1 MCRALDAKPRMPR
14 DKNHEADNHFS
25 IRCEMRTLKSVYWI
39 VTGLMAV
46 FMLMASI
53 PDIMQIPQAVA
64 IFMHLGYPAYLLPF
78 LGTAKLLSVVVVMLP
93 GVRSLKEWAYAGI
106 VIDLVG
112 ALYSH
117 LAVGDPASAWA
128 MPLVGLLLVG
138 GSYFCYRGEFEL
150 WRVRSSDWTRP
161 GHGVSRA

>member
-1 MCRALDAKPRMPR
+1 
-14 DKNHEADNHFS
+14 
-25 IRCEMRTLKSVYWI
+25 MRTFKSVYWI

-53 PDIMQIPQAVA
+53 PDIAQIPQAVA

-78 LGTAKLLSVVVVMLP
+78 LGTAKVLGVVVVVLP
-93 GVRSLKEWAYAGI
+93 GLRSLKEWAYAGI

-128 MPLVGLLLVG
+128 VPLVGLVLVG
-138 GSYFCYRGEFEL
+138 GSYFCYRSESEL
-150 WRVRSSDWTRP
+150 SKVFRSAGTRF
-161 GHGVSRA
+161 A

>member
-1 MCRALDAKPRMPR
+1 
-14 DKNHEADNHFS
+14 
-25 IRCEMRTLKSVYWI
+25 MRTLKSVYWI
-39 VTGLMAV
+39 VTGLLAV

-53 PDIMQIPQAVA
+53 PDIVQIPQAVA

-78 LGTAKLLSVVVVMLP
+78 LGTAKVLGVIVVVLP
-93 GVRSLKEWAYAGI
+93 GFRSLKEWAYAGI

-128 MPLVGLLLVG
+128 VPLVGLLLVG
-138 GSYFCYRGEFEL
+138 GSYFCFRSESERS
-150 WRVRSSDWTRP
+150 RVGSSGWT
-161 GHGVSRA
+161 GVSHGASRA